1 MAEDI
6 SNKLVIAISSR
17 ALFDLSTS
25 NQIFEERGIKDY
37 TAYQIEHENDVLE
50 PGVAFN
56 MVEKLLKIN
65 DKESLVEV
73 ILLSRNNADTGL
85 RIFNS
90 IEHHGLNITRAAF
103 TNGSNRY
110 KYVQAFGAKLFI
122 SANHV
127 DVESALNAGCAAATI
142 LPSSQSQSRDD
153 KLRIA
158 FDGDAVIFSDEAEQ
172 VFQTDG
178 IDAFHKSEVQHA
190 STPLNVGPFRDFLQ
204 SLHQIQQRFPKDNC
218 PIKTA
223 LVTARS
229 APAHERVIRTLRS
242 WQVRVDEAVF
252 LGGLKKAPFLEAF
265 GADIFFD
272 DQQNNCENASE
283 KVASAHVPNGIIN
296 RKTKTPT

>member
-1 MAEDI
+1 MADDI

-17 ALFDLSTS
+17 ALFNLTES
-25 NQIFEERGIKDY
+25 NRVFEEHGIEKY
-37 TAYQIEHENDVLE
+37 TAYQIERENEILE

-56 MVEKLLKIN
+56 MVEKLLRIN
-65 DKESLVEV
+65 QTKELVEV

-90 IEHHGLNITRAAF
+90 IRHYGLDITRAAF
-103 TNGSNRY
+103 TNGANRY

-122 SANHV
+122 SANAG
-127 DVESALNAGCAAATI
+127 DVESAIDAGCAAAAI
-142 LPSSQSQSRDD
+142 LPSTQSQSRDD

-158 FDGDAVIFSDEAEQ
+158 FDGDAVLFSDEAEQ
-172 VFQTDG
+172 VFQQSG
-178 IDAFHKSEVQHA
+178 IDAFHQSEA
-190 STPLNVGPFRDFLQ
+190 NNADTPLNVGPLQEFLQ
-204 SLHQIQQRFPKDNC
+204 SLHQIQKHFPESEC

-229 APAHERVIRTLRS
+229 APAHERVIKTLRS
-242 WQVRVDEAVF
+242 WDVRVDEAVF

-272 DQQNNCENASE
+272 DQKPNCENASE
-283 KVASAHVPNGIIN
+283 KVASAHVPSGIVN
-296 RKTKTPT
+296 KK